1 MIHCVIDIETTGL
14 NRFKDK
20 INVAGVYIPEYEYYA
35 MCMTPEMFL
44 ETLSSLPEKPRM
56 LWANGKFDTLF
67 LEYQWGIPKE
77 LLTIDDD
84 IMIMAYVLEMGQR
97 KGLKELAK
105 RHCGA
110 EDWDVDKK
118 TKTGMSAEMLEYN
131 KKDLYWTWQVYLALM
146 KKFEQHPKRDEMWR
160 LYKCL
165 ALESFKTYRNIER
178 RGMFVDVEKIKQM
191 IPEYKAEAARLEAQ
205 LKQVA
210 DINWN
215 STAQVAEVFINQLG
229 MPILKRTPKGAPSI
243 KAEQLDD
250 YAEMGYPVAKLLK
263 AYKRA
268 TRDIGFFLEPW
279 LEQAVDS
286 RLYPMFNVDTVR
298 TGRTSCQEPNLQ
310 QVPRDKK
317 LRSLFNARK
326 GYVLFE
332 CDYSQLELRIA
343 CHYANERTM
352 HEIYNNNGDIH
363 TRTAQIV
370 TGKQEVSKEERGKA
384 KAVNFGFLYGMSA
397 KKFVDYAKVSY
408 GVMVTEPEAT
418 EIRSRFF
425 NTYRDLEPWYALQ
438 KRLCAQDGG
447 VYTLFGRFRQLDGI
461 YSQDWSEKGSAE
473 RCAINTPVQ
482 SSGSDILLSAMIEI
496 DNTLPEVQVV
506 CTVHDS
512 ILVEVPEN
520 KVDYYKERIGN
531 IMKHPALL
539 DTFGI
544 RLSVPLDID
553 IGVGPWGTH

>member
-1 MIHCVIDIETTGL
+1 
-14 NRFKDK
+14 
-20 INVAGVYIPEYEYYA
+20 
-35 MCMTPEMFL
+35 
-44 ETLSSLPEKPRM
+44 
-56 LWANGKFDTLF
+56 
-67 LEYQWGIPKE
+67 
-77 LLTIDDD
+77 
-84 IMIMAYVLEMGQR
+84 
-97 KGLKELAK
+97 
-105 RHCGA
+105 
-110 EDWDVDKK
+110 
-118 TKTGMSAEMLEYN
+118 
-131 KKDLYWTWQVYLALM
+131 
-146 KKFEQHPKRDEMWR
+146 
-160 LYKCL
+160 
-165 ALESFKTYRNIER
+165 
-178 RGMFVDVEKIKQM
+178 
-191 IPEYKAEAARLEAQ
+191 
-205 LKQVA
+205 
-210 DINWN
+210 
-215 STAQVAEVFINQLG
+215 
-229 MPILKRTPKGAPSI
+229 
-243 KAEQLDD
+243 
-250 YAEMGYPVAKLLK
+250 
-263 AYKRA
+263 
-268 TRDIGFFLEPW
+268 
-279 LEQAVDS
+279 
-286 RLYPMFNVDTVR
+286 MFNVDTVR

-397 KKFVDYAKVSY
+397 RKFVDYAKVSY
-408 GVMVTEPEAT
+408 GVLVTEPEAT

-461 YSQDWSEKGSAE
+461 YSQDWGEKGSAE

-512 ILVEVPEN
+512 ILVEVPED
-520 KVDYYKERIGN
+520 KVDYYKEKIGD
-531 IMKHPALL
+531 IMRHPALL